1 MASSIKLSPLS
12 PSSASP
18 PSITTSPPPPTTTQQ
33 QPLLSETH
41 SSQQMQP
48 IQSIQQNIVQTNIVQ
63 TNKVQTN
70 KVQTSSDF
78 NPSPVP
84 LSIDIPTQPPSVD
97 INTETPIQIK
107 NVRPI
112 KSVSA
117 PTPKM
122 TETIEL
128 IENVQINKPNIYL
141 QIIAALILS
150 LLVIYLIRFF
160 VLKYKMNISDLY
172 LNIGLGVCFIL
183 LFVLLY
189 YLINKFV

>member
-41 SSQQMQP
+41 SSQQMQQMQP
-48 IQSIQQNIVQTNIVQ
+48 IQSIQPIQQSIVQTS
-63 TNKVQTN
+63 T
-70 KVQTSSDF
+70 DF

-84 LSIDIPTQPPSVD
+84 PSIEIPTQPPSID
-97 INTETPIQIK
+97 INTESPIQIK

-122 TETIEL
+122 TETVEF

-150 LLVIYLIRFF
+150 FVGIYLIRFF
-160 VLKYKMNISDLY
+160 VLKYKFNISELY
-172 LNIGLGVCFIL
+172 LNIGFGVCFIL

-189 YLINKFV
+189 YLINKFF